1 MFLDKKE
8 ASSESVID
16 FVEVNG
22 DKSFKH
28 TVLEMDTLYAANI
41 VILRNLSTDEISI
54 TPLLFSTKATG
65 FNLKGLK
72 ESELS
77 LKLESIK
84 SQIDNLRINSGTQLV
99 ILENP
104 EPYDFTED
112 RMERT
117 VIALK

>member
-1 MFLDKKE
+1 M
-8 ASSESVID
+8 SGQSV
-16 FVEVNG
+16 
-22 DKSFKH
+22 
-28 TVLEMDTLYAANI
+28 
-41 VILRNLSTDEISI
+41 SI

-65 FNLKGLK
+65 FDLTGLK
-72 ESELS
+72 EAELS
-77 LKLESIK
+77 NKLESIK
-84 SQIDNLRINSGTQLV
+84 NQIDGLRINSGANLI

>member
-1 MFLDKKE
+1 L
-8 ASSESVID
+8 SGQSV
-16 FVEVNG
+16 
-22 DKSFKH
+22 
-28 TVLEMDTLYAANI
+28 
-41 VILRNLSTDEISI
+41 SI

-65 FNLKGLK
+65 FDLTGLK
-72 ESELS
+72 EAELS
-77 LKLESIK
+77 NKLESIK
-84 SQIDNLRINSGTQLV
+84 NQIDGLRINSGANLI